1 MKKGLTALLLA
12 LIVLGVVGQAY
23 LFPQFPKEPPALTL
37 TVGDQTVTLTAKP
50 PITWPD
56 RVADGVAP
64 WSAEAREAMP
74 VLKTGAC
81 AMKFRQAPSWV
92 HVYAYDESKWD
103 AESPSPAG
111 VSCDLD
117 AFVPVGGRCVYDIE
131 AHWTSKNKYGE
142 AHYWVCLED

>member
-1 MKKGLTALLLA
+1 
-12 LIVLGVVGQAY
+12 
-23 LFPQFPKEPPALTL
+23 
-37 TVGDQTVTLTAKP
+37 
-50 PITWPD
+50 
-56 RVADGVAP
+56 
-64 WSAEAREAMP
+64 MP

-103 AESPSPAG
+103 AENPAPAG